1 MYCTILYIHLTI
13 LSSPAEN
20 KYGCLGETASPL
32 TALICPVKV
41 NFKPPSEPAQTFAK
55 SQIL

>member
-1 MYCTILYIHLTI
+1 MTI